1 MGLRKN
7 KSLLDQATETVAQ
20 YADQVKPQVESA
32 VATAK
37 EKAGPALADA
47 KAKAGPALADAKA
60 KAGPALADA
69 KAKAAP
75 VVATGAAIAAEKLAS
90 GAQAVADK
98 AGEVS
103 TSAADAAKPK
113 KKGGKLKKLL
123 LITGIAAGAAFLAK
137 KLRGGSESQ
146 NWQSSYTPTPAPRP
160 ASEEDSGGASPA
172 EAIADQAD
180 TEAPHPVTTPD
191 DPADVVDIDK
201 K

>member
-7 KSLLDQATETVAQ
+7 KSLLDQATDTVAQ
-20 YADQVKPQVESA
+20 YAEQVKPQVENA
-32 VATAK
+32 VAVAK

-47 KAKAGPALADAKA
+47 RAKAAPALADAKA

-75 VVATGAAIAAEKLAS
+75 VVATGAALAAEKLAS

-98 AGEVS
+98 ANEVS
-103 TSAADAAKPK
+103 TTATAAAAPK

-123 LITGIAAGAAFLAK
+123 LITGIAAAAAFVAK
-137 KLRGGSESQ
+137 KLRGDNESQ
-146 NWQSSYTPTPAPRP
+146 NWQSSYTPTPAPRATEADP
-160 ASEEDSGGASPA
+160 GGASPT
-172 EAIADQAD
+172 EAIADQA
-180 TEAPHPVTTPD
+180 EMPHPVTTPD

-201 K
+201 KD